1 VTKELHLVA
10 KMIRALGRLTSLVR
24 LMDFRRAS
32 NRLIALASVIVSGSA
47 LGYGLYEGRSLL
59 EAVARAVQLGLGVFL
74 AWAIARELD
83 PDRPES
89 AAAATL
95 IGAVLLFTG
104 SPRLGGVLAVLLV
117 MRIVLR
123 SPGRPPT
130 VVDLVF
136 LVALAAY
143 NLPTPLGLPAA
154 VALGIALVADSRLPE
169 PAPAHVAM
177 AGVVIT
183 LGVIAGGIYFGS
195 FRIDWAEPTGWE
207 WAFLAL
213 VGLAL
218 ATLRVP
224 APAATD
230 DRRAPLSRSRLV
242 WATWLGV
249 SAGVATVVFTGGTAV
264 PKLSPVWAALIAVAF
279 SRRIAIGSRASGHE
293 THK

>member
-1 VTKELHLVA
+1 MT
-10 KMIRALGRLTSLVR
+10 RSALRRLTSLVR
-24 LMDFRRAS
+24 LVDFRRAS
-32 NRLIALASVIVSGSA
+32 NRFIALATLIVSGSA
-47 LGYGLYEGRSLL
+47 FGYGLYEGRSLL
-59 EAVARAVQLGLGVFL
+59 EAVARAAQLGIGVFL

-89 AAAATL
+89 ATAATL

-130 VVDLVF
+130 VVDLIF
-136 LVALAAY
+136 LVGLAAY

-154 VALGIALVADSRLPE
+154 VALGIALVADLRLPE
-169 PAPAHVAM
+169 PAPARVAI
-177 AGVVIT
+177 AGVVIA
-183 LGVIAGGIYFGS
+183 LGAIAGGIYFGS
-195 FRIDWAEPTGWE
+195 FGIDWAEPSGLE
-207 WAFLAL
+207 LVFLVL

-224 APAATD
+224 APASTD
-230 DRRAPLSRSRLV
+230 DRRSPLSRSRLV

-249 SAGVATVVFTGGTAV
+249 SAGVATVVLTGGAAV

-279 SRRIAIGSRASGHE
+279 SRRIAIGRRASGHQTNE
-293 THK
+293 